1 MDCRPSRTR
10 YGFERGWALCI
21 GLEAET
27 KSVIQPRRSR
37 PRVVVFGRSV
47 HHGCI
52 HARMLVVRARGAGR
66 FRVRVCQ
73 HQKFPNPVNRSRK
86 AGSPVSLPHD
96 YDHTR
101 NYEDDAKRRDQLK
114 TLPRHGPGLSG
125 PHVLT
130 DTDTWDRR
138 ALTHS
143 HHGKRW

>member
-1 MDCRPSRTR
+1 MGFVYWVGSRNEERDSIQTIQATRCRVRT
-10 YGFERGWALCI
+10 YCTPQVHTCANARGPC
-21 GLEAET
+21 T
-27 KSVIQPRRSR
+27 
-37 PRVVVFGRSV
+37 
-47 HHGCI
+47 
-52 HARMLVVRARGAGR
+52 RARGAGR

-101 NYEDDAKRRDQLK
+101 NYEHDAKRRDQLK